1 MKTNNIEMITIG
13 EELLCGITQDSN
25 FFTLAQEVFSMGL
38 KINYHQCVGDSK
50 ADIFSALTIANSRSK
65 YVLLTGG
72 LGPTIDDLTREVAS
86 EYFNKKLVL
95 DIQIETQLK
104 SIFAKRKRKYTSL
117 NKKQALFPE
126 GSKIIHNSIGT
137 ASGFFL
143 TKNSTKFYFLPGVS
157 KEFSLMSKN
166 TFLKDLAIEK
176 RKSNLHTFSKTLKIF
191 GLSESEIA
199 EKIKKVNS
207 KNTYIG
213 YRPYRFEVHLRLIST
228 SNKLRDAKKEN
239 QNIEK
244 KIRRLIGTY
253 VYTDKNITFAEHVVS
268 MLLKKKLKITIAESC
283 TGGLLSDMIT
293 NVPGSSK
300 CFDFG
305 LVTYSNESK
314 SNLLKIKNKTLLIHG
329 AVSKKTVSEMVK
341 NLNDFS
347 SSDISIAIS
356 GIAGPSG
363 GTNDK
368 PVGTVFIG
376 MSKFKNID
384 VKKYLLHGDRESI
397 KLRTCLIALDRI
409 RNELI
414 S

>member
-1 MKTNNIEMITIG
+1 MITIG
-13 EELLCGITQDSN
+13 EELLCGITQDNN
-25 FFTLAQEVFSMGL
+25 FFMLAQEVFAMGL

-50 ADIFSALTIANSRSK
+50 ADILSALKIANSRSK

-72 LGPTIDDLTREVAS
+72 LGPTVDDLTREVAS
-86 EYFNKKLVL
+86 EYFGKKLVL
-95 DIQIETQLK
+95 NIQIETELK
-104 SIFAKRKRKYTSL
+104 SIFVKRKYTSL

-126 GSKIIHNSIGT
+126 GSNVIRNPIGT
-137 ASGFFL
+137 ASGFSL
-143 TKNSTKFYFLPGVS
+143 TKSSTKFYFLPGVS
-157 KEFSLMSKN
+157 KEFSPMSRN
-166 TFLKDLAIEK
+166 TFLKDLAREK
-176 RKSNLHTFSKTLKIF
+176 RKSNLYSFSKTLKIF
-191 GLSESEIA
+191 GLSESEVA

-228 SNKLRDAKKEN
+228 SNKLRDAKREN
-239 QNIEK
+239 QNIER
-244 KIRRLIGTY
+244 KIRKLLGLYI
-253 VYTDKNITFAEHVVS
+253 YTDQNLTLAEHVVS

-293 NVPGSSK
+293 NVPDSSK

-314 SNLLKIKNKTLLIHG
+314 NNLLKVKNKTLLIHG
-329 AVSKKTVSEMVK
+329 AVSKQTVSEMVK
-341 NLNDFS
+341 NLNDLS
-347 SSDISIAIS
+347 NSDMSIAIS
-356 GIAGPSG
+356 GIAGPGG

-376 MSKFKNID
+376 MSKSKNID
-384 VKKYLLHGDRESI
+384 VKKYLLYGNRKSI

>member
-13 EELLCGITQDSN
+13 EELLCGITQDNN
-25 FFTLAQEVFSMGL
+25 FFMLAQEVFAMGL

-50 ADIFSALTIANSRSK
+50 ADILSALKIANSRSK

-72 LGPTIDDLTREVAS
+72 LGPTVDDLTREVAS
-86 EYFNKKLVL
+86 EYFGKKLVL
-95 DIQIETQLK
+95 NIQIETELK
-104 SIFAKRKRKYTSL
+104 SIFVKRKYTSL

-126 GSKIIHNSIGT
+126 GSNVIRNPIGT
-137 ASGFFL
+137 ASGFSL
-143 TKNSTKFYFLPGVS
+143 TKSSTKFYFLPGVS
-157 KEFSLMSKN
+157 KEFSPMSRN
-166 TFLKDLAIEK
+166 TFLKDLAREK
-176 RKSNLHTFSKTLKIF
+176 RKSNLYSFSKTLKIF
-191 GLSESEIA
+191 GLSESEVA

-228 SNKLRDAKKEN
+228 SNKLRDAKREN
-239 QNIEK
+239 QNIER
-244 KIRRLIGTY
+244 KIRKLLGLYI
-253 VYTDKNITFAEHVVS
+253 YTDQNLTLAEHVVS

-293 NVPGSSK
+293 NVPDSSK

-314 SNLLKIKNKTLLIHG
+314 NNLLKVKNKTLLIHG
-329 AVSKKTVSEMVK
+329 AVSKQTVSEMVK
-341 NLNDFS
+341 NLNDLS
-347 SSDISIAIS
+347 NSDMSIAIS
-356 GIAGPSG
+356 GIAGPGG

-376 MSKFKNID
+376 MSKSKNID
-384 VKKYLLHGDRESI
+384 VKKYLLYGNRKSI